1 MRCWDDLGCWWTP
14 SQAVWALSIGHG
26 TSRWADGVRK
36 RGADMCGL
44 APLGFPSFLVFLKAG
59 FGGLKHAFLL
69 ESILMWTQIQASILF
84 VKFKLFFFKSELLHV
99 RIWSCCRFSVTLL
112 RCRLSASAHLPEC
125 HGVLPWYG
133 LLVPWL
139 AKSDSKISR
148 ANLGTTS
155 SVIARIAPMN
165 PCRSDTPLMLGTSWE
180 KSGTLKLWKHK
191 GKNFKPLGG
200 IS

>member
-1 MRCWDDLGCWWTP
+1 MEAWNDWTKMLNFFWLSLYIFSMFFYIKYVWICHLSCVRCWDDLGCWWTP

-125 HGVLPWYG
+125 HGVLPM
-133 LLVPWL
+133 VRSP
-139 AKSDSKISR
+139 S
-148 ANLGTTS
+148 
-155 SVIARIAPMN
+155 PMVGQVWFE
-165 PCRSDTPLMLGTSWE
+165 DF
-180 KSGTLKLWKHK
+180 SGQLRDD
-191 GKNFKPLGG
+191 F
-200 IS
+200 